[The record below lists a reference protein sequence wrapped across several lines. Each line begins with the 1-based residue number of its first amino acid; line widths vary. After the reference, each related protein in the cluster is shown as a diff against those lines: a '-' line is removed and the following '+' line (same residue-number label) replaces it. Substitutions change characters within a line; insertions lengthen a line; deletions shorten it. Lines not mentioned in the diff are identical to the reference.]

1 MASQHDPFLPQGGAS
16 RESIP
21 DARYP
26 TIGALFAGFFSIG
39 MTGFGGVLPWAR
51 RMLVEQR
58 RWLTGPEFTDTL
70 ALCQFLPGPNVVNL
84 SIAVGA
90 RFQGAA
96 GALAA
101 ITGLLAAPVAIV
113 IVLGVIYA
121 RFGQLGAVQQ
131 GFAGLAAAASGLVL
145 SMALRIAAPLWRM
158 PLGVAVAAITF
169 TSVAVLRFPLLPT
182 MLVLAPASILLSA
195 LTRQ

>member
-1 MASQHDPFLPQGGAS
+1 MSSGQEPSGAPRAEPDPLHHRPH
-16 RESIP
+16 
-21 DARYP
+21 P
-26 TIGALFAGFFSIG
+26 TIGALFSGFFSTGIS
-39 MTGFGGVLPWAR
+39 GFGGTLPWAR

-121 RFGQLGAVQQ
+121 R
-131 GFAGLAAAASGLVL
+131 
-145 SMALRIAAPLWRM
+145 
-158 PLGVAVAAITF
+158 
-169 TSVAVLRFPLLPT
+169 
-182 MLVLAPASILLSA
+182 
-195 LTRQ
+195 

>member
-1 MASQHDPFLPQGGAS
+1 M
-16 RESIP
+16 
-21 DARYP
+21 
-26 TIGALFAGFFSIG
+26 
-39 MTGFGGVLPWAR
+39 LPWAR

-84 SIAVGA
+84 SITVGA

-101 ITGLLAAPVAIV
+101 IMGLLAAPVAIV

-121 RFGQLGAVQQ
+121 HFGQLSAVQQ
-131 GFAGLAAAASGLVL
+131 GFAGLTAAASGLVL
-145 SMALRIAAPLWRM
+145 SMALRIAAPLWRT
-158 PLGVAVAAITF
+158 PVGVAVAAITF
-169 TSVAVLRFPLLPT
+169 TSIAVLRLPLLLT
-182 MLVLAPASILLSA
+182 MLVLAPMTILLSV
-195 LTRQ
+195 LTRP